1 MNPKKNNRRNRRKS
15 KTPVKRPTRL
25 HPIVDTETEN
35 DSQPDEQEEDRDE
48 VPESAE
54 SEGEEEPQLHPILP
68 DGEWF
73 MPDLCSTTLTEV
85 IRKFPPYEGDNTG
98 RILAQFP
105 KLKQY
110 TKSDFYLVNTLTG
123 EIDLHDLANSKSVA
137 FSVKATRERVPNSTI
152 ITQIRAFMRK
162 HNEEEWKAK
171 HIPGEDLPTPTDA
184 PHSITTLAEIL
195 TVFEEVCRLQGEIN
209 LQIHQLKTGNDKD
222 KWLQIGF
229 RNVFSGRIRTRLLDI
244 YSNLATDVAMRNSLG
259 KHTYDV
265 PSFDPHNILVKNR
278 GEISSLVG
286 IVSDIAGTIMEKAMT
301 MSAIPTNLQHQG
313 TNIAD
318 DASTPTNT
326 GTSTASAARRVA
338 FSDEPQDISNR
349 LVQLSTT
356 SAAELGRTGRLSI
369 NPEGPWQQC
378 ASPNSVSSI
387 HSNEVLRCFK
397 CGVAGHSSK
406 NCSKKAWCDKC
417 KMSNHATIH
426 CYAKPKP
433 TNTSTPKY
441 PNQEAPQASVHDI
454 SAYSTDA
461 LLHTKIDSDNMQ
473 KNRKHRMKKIVN
485 FDGTKRDQC
494 VSWLIQ
500 VKSAAKDLSLSL
512 REALMDTADG
522 TVYEV
527 ISAAGSDMSDK
538 ALTEHIL
545 ENFSDIQTSEDAVRK
560 LRLVRRGLE
569 PIVIYNNRY
578 TLIHLVAYGINTD
591 LQIIEQVW
599 RTYANTLDKD
609 LARSLNK
616 FITYQLEKDE
626 HKRDIHSLFDVMEKV
641 KKLEKQER
649 KHRQYSDEKDRDDAT
664 QIKDEVNE
672 VDFDDVNGIFQPR
685 FNSTMN
691 HRNNNNFGSQ
701 GNYNYNRN
709 GSFNQNRYT
718 PIPNTHSPNSSQ
730 NHSQNSSGRPDQPH
744 NTTGSSG
751 SPADRHIGQVGTQGN
766 SFSSSQNNSQ
776 NRSWNN
782 QQPYS
787 DQGRRYVNKYQHPR
801 DQPRNFKFEYGDSQK
816 YGIIKNLKEII
827 TYVQTNGKPF
837 VRHRRY
843 NGEINEADIHEM
855 SMEDVCFLTQAKED
869 KVYEAL
875 VIGDYI
881 EEISA

>member
-1 MNPKKNNRRNRRKS
+1 MRRG
-15 KTPVKRPTRL
+15 T
-25 HPIVDTETEN
+25 
-35 DSQPDEQEEDRDE
+35 
-48 VPESAE
+48 
-54 SEGEEEPQLHPILP
+54 
-68 DGEWF
+68 
-73 MPDLCSTTLTEV
+73 
-85 IRKFPPYEGDNTG
+85 PYEGDNTG
-98 RILAQFP
+98 RIVTQFP

-110 TKSDFYLVNTLTG
+110 TKSNFYLVSPFTG
-123 EIDLHDLANSKSVA
+123 SIDLYDPDNSKCTA
-137 FSVKATRERVPNSTI
+137 FPVKATRERVPNSTI

-162 HNEEEWKAK
+162 HTEEEWKVK
-171 HIPGEDLPTPTDA
+171 YIPGDDLPNPTDA
-184 PHSITTLAEIL
+184 PHTITTLAEIL
-195 TVFEEVCRLQGEIN
+195 TVFEEVCRIQGETN
-209 LQIHQLKTGNDKD
+209 LQIHNLKIGNEKD

-229 RNVFSGRIRTRLLDI
+229 RNVFSDRIRARLLDI
-244 YSNLATDVAMRNSLG
+244 YSNLATDVAMRKSLS
-259 KHTYDV
+259 KPTYEV
-265 PSFDPHNILVKNR
+265 PSFDPQNMLIKTR
-278 GEISSLVG
+278 GEISSLCR
-286 IVSDIAGTIMEKAMT
+286 IVSDIAGGIMEKATTMT
-301 MSAIPTNLQHQG
+301 AIPTSLQQQG
-313 TNIAD
+313 SNMTD
-318 DASTPTNT
+318 EASTPTNT
-326 GTSTASAARRVA
+326 GTNSASAARRVA

-356 SAAELGRTGRLSI
+356 NAADLGRTGRLSI

-378 ASPNSVSSI
+378 PSPNSVSSI
-387 HSNEVLRCFK
+387 HSNETLRCFK
-397 CGVAGHSSK
+397 CGITGHVSS

-417 KMSNHATIH
+417 KMNNHATIY
-426 CYAKPKP
+426 CFAKPKP

-441 PNQEAPQASVHDI
+441 PNQEATQASVHDI
-454 SAYSTDA
+454 SAYSTNE
-461 LLHTKIDSDNMQ
+461 LLHTKIDSDSMQ

-527 ISAAGSDMSDK
+527 VSAADADMSDK

-545 ENFSDIQTSEDAVRK
+545 ETFSDIQTPEDAMRK
-560 LRLVRRGLE
+560 LRLIRRGSE

-578 TLIHLVAYGINTD
+578 TLIHHVAYGISTE

-616 FITYQLEKDE
+616 YITYQLEKDE
-626 HKRDIHSLFDVMEKV
+626 HKRDIHNLSNVMDKV

-649 KHRQYSDEKDRDDAT
+649 KHRQYSDEKEKDDAT

-672 VDFDDVNGIFQPR
+672 VEFDDINGIFQPR

-691 HRNNNNFGSQ
+691 HRNHNNFGSQ
-701 GNYNYNRN
+701 GNYNNNRN

-718 PIPNTHSPNSSQ
+718 PISNTQSPNSSQ
-730 NHSQNSSGRPDQPH
+730 NHSQNSSYRPDRPH

-751 SPADRHIGQVGTQGN
+751 SSAERQVGQVGTQGN

-782 QQPYS
+782 RQPYNG
-787 DQGRRYVNKYQHPR
+787 QGRRFVHKYQHPR
-801 DQPRNFKFEYGDSQK
+801 DQPRDFKFEYGDSQK
-816 YGIIKNLKEII
+816 YGIIRNLKEII
-827 TYVQTNGKPF
+827 TYLQTNGKPF
-837 VRHRRY
+837 VKHRRY

-855 SMEDVCFLTQAKED
+855 SMEDACFLTQEPED

>member
-1 MNPKKNNRRNRRKS
+1 MAPKKNKKNKRKNN
-15 KTPVKRPTRL
+15 TPKKRFTRL
-25 HPIVDTETEN
+25 NPNVDTETEN
-35 DSQPDEQEEDRDE
+35 DSQPDEEQEEV
-48 VPESAE
+48 VPESA
-54 SEGEEEPQLHPILP
+54 SEGEEEPQVDPILP

-85 IRKFPPYEGDNTG
+85 MRRGTPYEGDNTG
-98 RILAQFP
+98 RIVTQFP

-110 TKSDFYLVNTLTG
+110 TKANFYLVNPFTG
-123 EIDLHDLANSKSVA
+123 SIDLYDPDNSKCTA
-137 FSVKATRERVPNSTI
+137 FTVKATRERVPNSTI

-162 HNEEEWKAK
+162 HTEEEWKVK
-171 HIPGEDLPTPTDA
+171 YIPGDDLPNPTEA
-184 PHSITTLAEIL
+184 PHTITTLAEIL
-195 TVFEEVCRLQGEIN
+195 TVFEEVCRLQGETN
-209 LQIHQLKTGNDKD
+209 LQIHNLKIGNEKD

-229 RNVFSGRIRTRLLDI
+229 RNVFSDRIRARLLDI
-244 YSNLATDVAMRNSLG
+244 YSNLATDVAMRKSLS
-259 KHTYDV
+259 KPTYEV
-265 PSFDPHNILVKNR
+265 PSFDPQNMIIKTR
-278 GEISSLVG
+278 GEISSLCK
-286 IVSDIAGTIMEKAMT
+286 IVSDIAGGIMEKATTMT
-301 MSAIPTNLQHQG
+301 AIPTSLQQQG
-313 TNIAD
+313 SNMTD
-318 DASTPTNT
+318 EASTPTNT
-326 GTSTASAARRVA
+326 GTNSASAARRVA

-356 SAAELGRTGRLSI
+356 NAADLGRTGWLSI

-378 ASPNSVSSI
+378 PSPNSVSSI
-387 HSNEVLRCFK
+387 HSNETLRCFK
-397 CGVAGHSSK
+397 CGISGHVSS

-417 KMSNHATIH
+417 KMNNHATIY
-426 CYAKPKP
+426 CFAKPKP

-441 PNQEAPQASVHDI
+441 PNQEATQASVHDI
-454 SAYSTDA
+454 SAYSTNE
-461 LLHTKIDSDNMQ
+461 LLHTKIDSDSMQ

-527 ISAAGSDMSDK
+527 VSAADADMSDK

-545 ENFSDIQTSEDAVRK
+545 ETFSDIQTPEDAMRK
-560 LRLVRRGLE
+560 LRLIRRGSE

-578 TLIHLVAYGINTD
+578 TLIHHVAYGISTE

-616 FITYQLEKDE
+616 YITYQLEKDE
-626 HKRDIHSLFDVMEKV
+626 HKRDINNLSNVMDKV

-649 KHRQYSDEKDRDDAT
+649 KHRQYSDEKEKDDAT

-672 VDFDDVNGIFQPR
+672 VEFDDINGIFQPR

-691 HRNNNNFGSQ
+691 HRNHNNFGSQ
-701 GNYNYNRN
+701 GNYNNNRN

-718 PIPNTHSPNSSQ
+718 PITNTQSPNSSQ
-730 NHSQNSSGRPDQPH
+730 NHSQNSSYRPDRPH

-751 SPADRHIGQVGTQGN
+751 SSSERQVGQVGTQGN

-782 QQPYS
+782 RQPYNG
-787 DQGRRYVNKYQHPR
+787 QGRRFVHKYQHPR
-801 DQPRNFKFEYGDSQK
+801 DQPRDFKFEYGDSQK
-816 YGIIKNLKEII
+816 YGIIRNLKEII
-827 TYVQTNGKPF
+827 TYLQTNGKPF
-837 VRHRRY
+837 VKHRRY

-855 SMEDVCFLTQAKED
+855 SMENACFLTQEPED

>member
-1 MNPKKNNRRNRRKS
+1 MAPKKNKKNKRKNN
-15 KTPVKRPTRL
+15 TPKKRFTRL
-25 HPIVDTETEN
+25 NPNVDTETEN
-35 DSQPDEQEEDRDE
+35 DSQPDEEQEEV
-48 VPESAE
+48 VPESA
-54 SEGEEEPQLHPILP
+54 SEGEEEPQADPILP

-85 IRKFPPYEGDNTG
+85 MRRGTPYEGDNTG
-98 RILAQFP
+98 RIVTQFP

-110 TKSDFYLVNTLTG
+110 TKANFYLVNPFTG
-123 EIDLHDLANSKSVA
+123 SIDLYDPDNSKCTA
-137 FSVKATRERVPNSTI
+137 FTVKATRERVPNSTI

-162 HNEEEWKAK
+162 HTEEEWKVK
-171 HIPGEDLPTPTDA
+171 YIPGDDLPNPTDA
-184 PHSITTLAEIL
+184 PHTITTLAEIL
-195 TVFEEVCRLQGEIN
+195 TVFEEVCRLQGETN
-209 LQIHQLKTGNDKD
+209 LQIHNLKIGNEKD

-229 RNVFSGRIRTRLLDI
+229 RNVFSDRIRARLLDI
-244 YSNLATDVAMRNSLG
+244 YSNLATDVAMRKSLS
-259 KHTYDV
+259 KPTYEV
-265 PSFDPHNILVKNR
+265 PSFDPQNMLIKTR
-278 GEISSLVG
+278 GEISSLCR
-286 IVSDIAGTIMEKAMT
+286 IVSDIAGGIMEKATTMT
-301 MSAIPTNLQHQG
+301 AIPASLQQQG
-313 TNIAD
+313 SNMTD
-318 DASTPTNT
+318 EASTPTNT
-326 GTSTASAARRVA
+326 GTNSASAARRVA

-356 SAAELGRTGRLSI
+356 NAADLGRTGRLSI

-378 ASPNSVSSI
+378 PSPNSVSSI
-387 HSNEVLRCFK
+387 HSNETLRCFK
-397 CGVAGHSSK
+397 CGITGHVSS

-417 KMSNHATIH
+417 KMNNHATIY
-426 CYAKPKP
+426 CFAKPKP

-441 PNQEAPQASVHDI
+441 PNQEATQASVHDI
-454 SAYSTDA
+454 SAYSTNE
-461 LLHTKIDSDNMQ
+461 LLHTKIDSDSMQ

-494 VSWLIQ
+494 ISWLIQ

-527 ISAAGSDMSDK
+527 VSAADADMSDK

-545 ENFSDIQTSEDAVRK
+545 ETFSDIQTPEDAMRK
-560 LRLVRRGLE
+560 LRLIRRGSE

-578 TLIHLVAYGINTD
+578 TLIHHVAYGISTEQ
-591 LQIIEQVW
+591 QIIEQVW

-616 FITYQLEKDE
+616 YITYQLEKDE
-626 HKRDIHSLFDVMEKV
+626 HKRDIHNLSNVMDKV

-649 KHRQYSDEKDRDDAT
+649 KHRQYSDEKEKDDAT

-672 VDFDDVNGIFQPR
+672 VEFDDINGIFQPR

-691 HRNNNNFGSQ
+691 HRNHNNFGSQ
-701 GNYNYNRN
+701 GNYNNNRN

-718 PIPNTHSPNSSQ
+718 PISNTQSPNSSQ
-730 NHSQNSSGRPDQPH
+730 NHSQNSSYRPDRPH

-751 SPADRHIGQVGTQGN
+751 SSTERQVGQVGTQGN

-782 QQPYS
+782 RQPYNG
-787 DQGRRYVNKYQHPR
+787 QGRRFVHKYQHPR
-801 DQPRNFKFEYGDSQK
+801 DQPRDFKFEYGDSQK
-816 YGIIKNLKEII
+816 YGIIRNLKEII
-827 TYVQTNGKPF
+827 TYLQTNGKPF
-837 VRHRRY
+837 VKHRRY
-843 NGEINEADIHEM
+843 NGEINETDIHEM
-855 SMEDVCFLTQAKED
+855 SMEDACFLTQEPED